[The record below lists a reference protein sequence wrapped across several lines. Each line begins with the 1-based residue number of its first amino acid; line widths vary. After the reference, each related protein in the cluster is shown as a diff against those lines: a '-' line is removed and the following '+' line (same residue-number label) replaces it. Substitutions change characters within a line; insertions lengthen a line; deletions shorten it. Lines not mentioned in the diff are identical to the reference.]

1 MNTRNHAGN
10 DAYPRAKQN
19 PAGHHR
25 DNTYVHQRAFYGN
38 AGPGAEQGEQ
48 RENGGNGEQLFW
60 GVRRLVQQFA
70 KQADTDEKEQAD
82 KH

>member
-1 MNTRNHAGN
+1 MMPTDGYRIPPDITAIDGTFTSEPSN
-10 DAYPRAKQN
+10 
-19 PAGHHR
+19 
-25 DNTYVHQRAFYGN
+25 GN

-48 RENGGNGEQLFW
+48 RENGGNGEQFFW

>member
-48 RENGGNGEQLFW
+48 RENGGRAILLGSAPTCAT
-60 GVRRLVQQFA
+60 VRE
-70 KQADTDEKEQAD
+70 TGGYG
-82 KH
+82 